1 MPHRV
6 PREPQERH
14 RMTPRTPQGGARQAQ
29 DRPMRV
35 SRRAPGGHQDSPR
48 RAPGEP
54 PGQAQENQGE
64 ARLAGR
70 QADKPDSRACM
81 AGRPDRQAGS
91 QARHAG
97 KQTEISQTGRQ
108 PRQADSSQA
117 ADKQAKLR
125 ANKVRQA
132 EGPRKL
138 RGDQGRRESWG
149 LSSWIYYIM

>member
-1 MPHRV
+1 
-6 PREPQERH
+6 
-14 RMTPRTPQGGARQAQ
+14 
-29 DRPMRV
+29 
-35 SRRAPGGHQDSPR
+35 
-48 RAPGEP
+48 
-54 PGQAQENQGE
+54 
-64 ARLAGR
+64 
-70 QADKPDSRACM
+70 M